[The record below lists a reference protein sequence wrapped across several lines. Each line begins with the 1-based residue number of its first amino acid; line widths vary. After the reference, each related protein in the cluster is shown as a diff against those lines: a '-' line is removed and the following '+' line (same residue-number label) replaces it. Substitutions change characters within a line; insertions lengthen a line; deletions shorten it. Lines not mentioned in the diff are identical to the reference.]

1 MNLSKTTSISSSI
14 SRSNL
19 KIHISVSGLY
29 SIMKQVLAFLLLTLF
44 IVSVYAQPARR
55 GGPGGAPSQLGY
67 PIKSGPL
74 PDMDAYTADGEP
86 IKVREIID
94 GKYTVLSAGCLTCPQ
109 FHNGYPQVEAMA
121 ADYGPKGVQFF
132 YFYKNLRHPELEGYV
147 QAQNMKE
154 RLLQLEEAREKLA
167 TKITWIADTLDDSMQ
182 TALKSGPN
190 SLFLISPD
198 GEIVGGSDR
207 IEGNNIREVLAER
220 VGPVENPTSISDL
233 DLPRRGRP
241 VGHPN
246 EDSEWG
252 VARPRG
258 MTILAITPTEPDTTY
273 YVKLRAEAD
282 RDLMGT
288 GNGRLFLGFY
298 PDPVHDAKWNNLVD
312 PMKYVLSLPD
322 GVSATPA
329 EAVAK
334 KGPVDED
341 KFPRQFWV
349 DIEGSE
355 PGQEIDLAL
364 HYYGCTPDFCVAMTH
379 DYTISLENE
388 NRGSR
393 TFGMNP
399 RPRRGGP
406 GGGPG
411 GRPRGQP
418 GGGPRGPDGA
428 SQPQA
433 DR

>member
-1 MNLSKTTSISSSI
+1 
-14 SRSNL
+14 
-19 KIHISVSGLY
+19 
-29 SIMKQVLAFLLLTLF
+29 MKQVLAFLLLTLF

-74 PDMDAYTADGEP
+74 PDMDAHTADGEP

-273 YVKLRAEAD
+273 YVRLRAEAD

-298 PDPVHDAKWNNLVD
+298 PDPVHDVKWNNLVD
-312 PMKYVLSLPD
+312 PMKYVLCLPD
-322 GVSATPA
+322 GVSA
-329 EAVAK
+329 
-334 KGPVDED
+334 
-341 KFPRQFWV
+341 FP
-349 DIEGSE
+349 S
-355 PGQEIDLAL
+355 
-364 HYYGCTPDFCVAMTH
+364 
-379 DYTISLENE
+379 
-388 NRGSR
+388 
-393 TFGMNP
+393 
-399 RPRRGGP
+399 
-406 GGGPG
+406 
-411 GRPRGQP
+411 
-418 GGGPRGPDGA
+418 
-428 SQPQA
+428 
-433 DR
+433 